1 MKLRQGNVLKRRT
14 GRKASGFFQQLLSR
28 PWEPPVSQSSRL
40 PVVFI
45 VSAART
51 PIGAFLGSLSTV
63 RAPDLG
69 ATAIRG
75 ALARGRLSAEAIDEV
90 LMGNVLSAGIG
101 QAPARQAAIYAGI
114 PDTVPATT
122 IGKVCGSGL
131 QAIVFGTR
139 SIALGDAEI
148 VVAGGMESMSNAPYY
163 LPGAR
168 VGHRMGDGKI
178 VDGMILDGLWDPYGN
193 VHMGTCGDRCA
204 AEFGFSREEQ
214 DEFARG
220 SFRRAVAAQREGA
233 FDAEIEPVTVP
244 QKRGDPL
251 VVAIDE
257 GPGKGDP
264 SKFASLKPAFSKD
277 GTITAANASSIND
290 GASAVVLASEEAV
303 HRHGLEPL
311 ARIVGYG
318 GAAQAPERF
327 TTAPAIAVDL
337 TLRKLGWGPDDI
349 DLYEINEAF
358 AVVPMAVGKLS
369 GIDPERVNVRGGAV
383 ALGHPIGASGARIVT
398 TLLYAMRDRK
408 ARRGL
413 ATLCIGGGEAL
424 ALVVERP

>member
-1 MKLRQGNVLKRRT
+1 V
-14 GRKASGFFQQLLSR
+14 
-28 PWEPPVSQSSRL
+28 PPSNRL

-51 PIGAFLGSLSTV
+51 PIGAFLGSLSSV
-63 RAPDLG
+63 KAPDLG

-75 ALARGRLSAEAIDEV
+75 ALTRGKLSAEAIDEV
-90 LMGNVLSAGIG
+90 LMGNVLSAGLG

-114 PDTVPATT
+114 PNTVPATT
-122 IGKVCGSGL
+122 IGKVCGSGM
-131 QAIVFGTR
+131 QAIVSGTR
-139 SIALGDAEI
+139 SIALGDADL

-178 VDGMILDGLWDPYGN
+178 VDGMIFDGLWDPYGN
-193 VHMGTCGDRCA
+193 VHMGACGDRCA

-220 SFRRAVAAQREGA
+220 SFRRALAAQREGA

-244 QKRGDPL
+244 QKRGEPL

-264 SKFASLKPAFSKD
+264 SRFASLKPAFSKE

-318 GAAQAPERF
+318 GAAQAPEWF
-327 TTAPAIAVDL
+327 TTAPAIAVDG
-337 TLRKLGWGPDDI
+337 TLRKLGLGTADI

-398 TLLYAMRDRK
+398 TLLYAMRDVK

>member
-1 MKLRQGNVLKRRT
+1 
-14 GRKASGFFQQLLSR
+14 
-28 PWEPPVSQSSRL
+28 VSQSSRL